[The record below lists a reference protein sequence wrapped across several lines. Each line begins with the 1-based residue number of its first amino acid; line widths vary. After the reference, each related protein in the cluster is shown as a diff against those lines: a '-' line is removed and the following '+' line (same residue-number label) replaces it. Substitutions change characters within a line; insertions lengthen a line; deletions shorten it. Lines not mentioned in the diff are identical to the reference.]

1 MGNWYE
7 YDIKSQKDLALLME
21 RAKRPIVVTCGKI
34 LDLSVVTF
42 TMVDLLIIRN
52 FCISICLIL
61 DTTPC
66 LFLVGSFGKL

>member
-1 MGNWYE
+1 MGNWYD

-61 DTTPC
+61 DTATC